1 MLGHLLYRAGCAEHS
16 VIPIAGKGPVTRMM
30 PYRNRENPA
39 QVSMTKIES
48 LRTALEADDYARMAG
63 IIRRLDWERDADARC
78 QLAEWIESGELV
90 FIQENGAGKLRRR
103 GYAT

>member
-1 MLGHLLYRAGCAEHS
+1 MARS
-16 VIPIAGKGPVTRMM
+16 
-30 PYRNRENPA
+30 
-39 QVSMTKIES
+39 S
-48 LRTALEADDYARMAG
+48 LRSRPVRKADDYARMAG
-63 IIRRLDWERDADARC
+63 IIRRLDWERDDDARC